1 VCEANPTVQEDT
13 IRLMKA
19 VGYRGILDIGFRFD
33 GRDGQYKL
41 LDVNPRIGGT
51 FRLFVGP
58 DGMDVLR
65 AMYLD
70 LTGQQVPATSLPE
83 GRRWIVEP
91 LDIVSSAVYRRRG
104 DITLTGW
111 ARSLRG
117 VREAAWFALDDPGPF
132 LALWLGVFFYWL
144 PQRLLRR

>member
-1 VCEANPTVQEDT
+1 MRCL
-13 IRLMKA
+13 LMRA

-33 GRDGQYKL
+33 ARDGQYKL

-58 DGMDVLR
+58 DGTDVLR

-70 LTGQQVPATSLPE
+70 LTGQRVPATSLCE

-91 LDIVSSAVYRRRG
+91 LDLLSSLTYLRRG
-104 DITLTGW
+104 DITLRGW
-111 ARSLRG
+111 VRSLRR
-117 VREAAWFALDDPGPF
+117 VREAAWFALDDPAPF
-132 LALWLGVFFYWL
+132 LALWLGALFWWL
-144 PQRLLRR
+144 PRRLLGR